1 MEEAFLLASLN
12 HEGERDEGA
21 TEETAVEEMVS
32 DEVMASLPEV
42 WPCGVCTK
50 TYEDLSLAV
59 LQWPRYS
66 LTAVLVAIEL
76 KQLALPLL

>member
-12 HEGERDEGA
+12 REGERDEGA
-21 TEETAVEEMVS
+21 TEE
-32 DEVMASLPEV
+32 SLPEV

-66 LTAVLVAIEL
+66 LTAALVAIEL